1 MNLNEARTAF
11 ARLRAAENGLSPAE
25 LDEVWAALETVA
37 AEEILGEWKGDDF
50 ATGHRLHEKLSAS
63 RWYGKT
69 FNSVEDAKP
78 LICRDEDGNLYSDVK
93 SGNGEAS
100 LWNIEFR
107 GEVTATMVYDGAP
120 IFDQN
125 GTAIA
130 AISISGLSTRFSRE
144 HIENNIVASLLE
156 RTALLSKILGHTEK
170 GPETLP

>member
-1 MNLNEARTAF
+1 MNLDDARTAF
-11 ARLRAAENGLSPAE
+11 TRLRGSESSVSPAE

-93 SGNGEAS
+93 GGNGEAS

-120 IFDQN
+120 IFDHFKKVDDTTVMGIMN
-125 GTAIA
+125 G
-130 AISISGLSTRFSRE
+130 
-144 HIENNIVASLLE
+144 
-156 RTALLSKILGHTEK
+156 K
-170 GPETLP
+170 GGVVDGRHLYFYLDRD